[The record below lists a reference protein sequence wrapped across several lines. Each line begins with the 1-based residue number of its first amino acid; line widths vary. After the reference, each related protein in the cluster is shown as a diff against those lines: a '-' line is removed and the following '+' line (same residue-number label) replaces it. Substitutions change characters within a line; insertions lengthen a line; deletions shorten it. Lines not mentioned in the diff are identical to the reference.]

1 MGSSPVRVTSKSL
14 NRTLFGLGILL
25 FGDPYGNGDE
35 HVGSRVQLAIWRSQ
49 GAIATTLSEVSL
61 FRISKIPVRVTQK
74 IGYIKK
80 FFPNTTSMFGI
91 PKIYWLFINSF
102 TSFWFLFIISK
113 ILGKKQIAQLEF
125 IDYAVGI
132 SLGSIAA
139 EWAFSDDRPFY
150 YYAVAMAMF
159 FVLAFLVAI
168 IGRKSS
174 FFKRLFKGKP
184 VTLIYEGQIL
194 SDSLDKSKIDVNDLL
209 SMLREKGYF
218 NPNDVAYAI
227 FETSGQLSVLP
238 KGSQKPVVIED
249 IDKRKIKK
257 SSLTDVLVV
266 DGMISRSG
274 LNEIGKTTSWLLK
287 KLQIKEERELKNII
301 LATYD
306 ENDQLN
312 VHYKNQAE

>member
-1 MGSSPVRVTSKSL
+1 
-14 NRTLFGLGILL
+14 
-25 FGDPYGNGDE
+25 
-35 HVGSRVQLAIWRSQ
+35 
-49 GAIATTLSEVSL
+49 
-61 FRISKIPVRVTQK
+61 
-74 IGYIKK
+74 
-80 FFPNTTSMFGI
+80 MFGI

-168 IGRKSS
+168 IGRKST

-218 NPNDVAYAI
+218 DPNDVAYAI

-249 IDKRKIKK
+249 IDKRKIKN

-266 DGMISRSG
+266 DGRISRSG

-287 KLQIKEERELKNII
+287 KLQIKEENQLKNII

-306 ENDQLN
+306 NENNQLN

>member
-1 MGSSPVRVTSKSL
+1 
-14 NRTLFGLGILL
+14 
-25 FGDPYGNGDE
+25 
-35 HVGSRVQLAIWRSQ
+35 
-49 GAIATTLSEVSL
+49 
-61 FRISKIPVRVTQK
+61 
-74 IGYIKK
+74 
-80 FFPNTTSMFGI
+80 MFGI

-218 NPNDVAYAI
+218 DPNDVAYAI

-266 DGMISRSG
+266 DGMISRSV